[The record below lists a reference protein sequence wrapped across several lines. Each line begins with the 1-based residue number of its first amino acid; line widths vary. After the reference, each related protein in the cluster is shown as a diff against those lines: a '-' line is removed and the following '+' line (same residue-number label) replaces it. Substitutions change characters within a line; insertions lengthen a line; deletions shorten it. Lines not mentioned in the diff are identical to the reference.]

1 MLDIFEEERRGL
13 ASSEA
18 NPDRIF
24 PAANFVATTS
34 QASYVGP
41 ATWRH
46 LLLTA
51 GKIRCRHDNI
61 LILNRP

>member
-1 MLDIFEEERRGL
+1 MQSIFKNERRGL
-13 ASSEA
+13 ASPET
-18 NPDRIF
+18 NPFGTDRIF
-24 PAANFVATTS
+24 PAAAS

-51 GKIRCRHDNI
+51 GKIRCRHENI